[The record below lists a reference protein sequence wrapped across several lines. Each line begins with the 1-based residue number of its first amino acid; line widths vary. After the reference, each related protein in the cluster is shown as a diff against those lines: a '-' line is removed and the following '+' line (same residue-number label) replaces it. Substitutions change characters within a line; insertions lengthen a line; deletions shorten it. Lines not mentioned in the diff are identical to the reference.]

1 MVIHMN
7 ELTTSIND
15 IFVGNGLTIVISC
28 FVIGSI
34 VKGSFSFIPNKF
46 IPFINIVVAE
56 ILGFV
61 IPDTFVDRDVISK
74 VILLAFIGLSS
85 VGLYESITTVIK
97 KRFSVDLPKIFL
109 RIFGKEDDEVL
120 SKLAEDASEALAT
133 TLDSEDESTD
143 EAQNGES
150 EETGTDDDQ

>member
-1 MVIHMN
+1 MD
-7 ELTTSIND
+7 ELTTSINS

-46 IPFINIVVAE
+46 IPFINMIVAE

-61 IPDTFVDRDVISK
+61 IPDTFAERDVISK
-74 VILLAFIGLSS
+74 AILLAFIGLSS
-85 VGLYESITTVIK
+85 VGLYESITSIIK
-97 KRFSVDLPKIFL
+97 KRFSVDLPQIFL
-109 RIFGKEDDEVL
+109 RIFGKDGDETL
-120 SKLAEDASEALAT
+120 NKLAQDASEALAT
-133 TLDSEDESTD
+133 TLNSEDDATD
-143 EAQNGES
+143 EVQNDES

>member
-1 MVIHMN
+1 MN

-34 VKGSFSFIPNKF
+34 VKGSFSFIPNKL

-133 TLDSEDESTD
+133 TLDSGDESTD
-143 EAQNGES
+143 EAQNDES

>member
-1 MVIHMN
+1 MD
-7 ELTTSIND
+7 ELTTSINN

-46 IPFINIVVAE
+46 IPFINMIVAE

-61 IPDTFVDRDVISK
+61 IPDTFAERDVISK

-85 VGLYESITTVIK
+85 VGLYESITSIIK
-97 KRFSVDLPKIFL
+97 KRFSVDLPQIFL
-109 RIFGKEDDEVL
+109 RIFGKDGDETL
-120 SKLAEDASEALAT
+120 NKLAQDASEALAT
-133 TLDSEDESTD
+133 TLNSEDDATD
-143 EAQNGES
+143 EVQNDES

>member
-1 MVIHMN
+1 MN